1 MSNSPA
7 DNAESRDLVISRVL
21 RAPRSALWRAWS
33 DPALLKEWWCPKPWT
48 TEVLAFDLQPGGA
61 FHTIMRGP
69 DGGVSDNPGSFLEV
83 VPQSRLV
90 MTSMLTGGWRP
101 AKPWLGFTAIITMA
115 DEGTGSRYTATVMH
129 PDDETRDQHEK
140 LGFFDGWNTCITQLD
155 DFALNLR

>member
-1 MSNSPA
+1 MSNTPA

-21 RAPRSALWRAWS
+21 RAPRAALWRAWS

-61 FHTIMRGP
+61 FHTVMRGP

-83 VPQSRLV
+83 VPQARLV

-115 DEGTGSRYTATVMH
+115 DEGSGSRYTATVMH
-129 PDDETRDQHEK
+129 PDDATRDQHEK

-155 DFALNLR
+155 DFALTLR

>member
-21 RAPRSALWRAWS
+21 RAPRAALWRAWS

-48 TEVLAFDLQPGGA
+48 TEVLAFDLRPGGA

-83 VPQSRLV
+83 VPQARLV

-155 DFALNLR
+155 DFALALR